1 MRVFV
6 DTNIIVSSI
15 LFPRGT
21 TATVFN
27 HIIKHHE
34 LIIPSFCIV
43 EANIVFSRKF
53 PDKCHLLEQFFLDL
67 DFELFHTPE
76 SVSFE
81 EYPQIRDPCDYPVL
95 VSAILSDSDVLL
107 TGDKDFEG
115 VEIAKPLIFSPSQYF
130 ELIRKKRTGS
140 VAPAT
145 FPVPLIID
153 KFLSTILIALNTY
166 PDPKT
171 PGIYSVLPVYSR
183 DTPE

>member
-53 PDKCHLLEQFFLDL
+53 PDKCHLLEQFFSDL

-81 EYPQIRDPCDYPVL
+81 EYPQIRDPHDYPVL
-95 VSAILSDSDVLL
+95 FSAILSDSDVLL

-130 ELIRKKRTGS
+130 KLITKKE
-140 VAPAT
+140 
-145 FPVPLIID
+145 
-153 KFLSTILIALNTY
+153 
-166 PDPKT
+166 
-171 PGIYSVLPVYSR
+171 PGQ
-183 DTPE
+183 